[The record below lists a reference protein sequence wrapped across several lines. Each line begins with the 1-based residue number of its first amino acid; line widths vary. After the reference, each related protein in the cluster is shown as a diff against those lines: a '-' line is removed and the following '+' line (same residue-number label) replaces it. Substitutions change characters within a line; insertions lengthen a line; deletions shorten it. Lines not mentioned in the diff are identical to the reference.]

1 MVSDLLCRQRQSE
14 TTAGDRETHA
24 RRMKLMTMFTGQNAR
39 KGAVYDRTENER
51 NVVDQLVWMPESD
64 LYKGENP
71 FGCHAYNR

>member
-1 MVSDLLCRQRQSE
+1 MVSDLLCRQRQPE

-51 NVVDQLVWMPESD
+51 NAVD
-64 LYKGENP
+64 
-71 FGCHAYNR
+71 